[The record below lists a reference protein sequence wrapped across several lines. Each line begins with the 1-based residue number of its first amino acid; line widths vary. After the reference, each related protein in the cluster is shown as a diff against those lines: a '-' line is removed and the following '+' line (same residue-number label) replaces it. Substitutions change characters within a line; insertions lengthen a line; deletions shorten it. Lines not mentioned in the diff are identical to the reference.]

1 MRQTSNW
8 IDIRARLNYLFNT
21 KRYLLRMRKWQ
32 GNSRFTGRRWRRRCR
47 RFPRRVLSTFDCS
60 LGACVSYVLS
70 IRTDTEAALQ
80 DRSGELLEQQAV
92 ASDDVG
98 CSDYRR
104 MILDKLAESNR
115 ELEVPIQTERQI
127 ERERMGGETE

>member
-1 MRQTSNW
+1 M
-8 IDIRARLNYLFNT
+8 
-21 KRYLLRMRKWQ
+21 
-32 GNSRFTGRRWRRRCR
+32 
-47 RFPRRVLSTFDCS
+47 
-60 LGACVSYVLS
+60 
-70 IRTDTEAALQ
+70 
-80 DRSGELLEQQAV
+80 EQQAV

-127 ERERMGGETE
+127 EREGRGEKQNDRQTDRAEKLEK